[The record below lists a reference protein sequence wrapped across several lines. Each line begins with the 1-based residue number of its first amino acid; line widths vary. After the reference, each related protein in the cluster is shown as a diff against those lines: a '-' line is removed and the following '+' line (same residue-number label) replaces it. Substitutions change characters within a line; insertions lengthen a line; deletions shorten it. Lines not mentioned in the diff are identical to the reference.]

1 MPRLHN
7 AKLCKILA
15 PTFMRSLMIRVFMPA
30 DYAHTEGDIMDDL
43 VFRRGG
49 VPCTSVYSLNAKF
62 RNLSIKSGAGVQPCS

>member
-1 MPRLHN
+1 
-7 AKLCKILA
+7 
-15 PTFMRSLMIRVFMPA
+15 MPA
-30 DYAHTEGDIMDDL
+30 DYAHTERDIMDDL